1 MKNQNTFILILNKLV
16 VDEIFDF
23 SVVGK
28 IKSDFCFMFWCYEWF
43 CMFENFSV
51 YEWGK
56 MLMSCEIAIFFW

>member
-1 MKNQNTFILILNKLV
+1 MKNQNTFILISNKLV

-51 YEWGK
+51 
-56 MLMSCEIAIFFW
+56 